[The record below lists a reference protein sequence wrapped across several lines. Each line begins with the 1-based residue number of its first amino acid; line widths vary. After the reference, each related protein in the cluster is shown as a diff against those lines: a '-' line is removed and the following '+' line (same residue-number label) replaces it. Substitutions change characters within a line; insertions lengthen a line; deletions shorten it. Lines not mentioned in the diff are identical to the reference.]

1 MGPDELPESPPS
13 RPQARDTDSHP
24 LADSRYRPAKFTET
38 WCATDSLISRTQHR
52 NRMLAKGETQRQHTD
67 HSQAYEAVG
76 GRYDS
81 REDGSD
87 SEPDERDVTSRDYE
101 ADGNSTLHPEPL
113 GSNPPRPRADRTNN
127 ARADRTYD
135 EASGMVPH
143 PLHPRSSFADRQNGV
158 FSKPYGQLKPAT
170 PPVMIG
176 NGRQVSSGN
185 DYAHQSS
192 LGIGRRNVSGKVAE
206 EGRAVQGRWRSTLD
220 T

>member
-1 MGPDELPESPPS
+1 
-13 RPQARDTDSHP
+13 
-24 LADSRYRPAKFTET
+24 
-38 WCATDSLISRTQHR
+38 
-52 NRMLAKGETQRQHTD
+52 MLAKGETQRQRTD
-67 HSQAYEAVG
+67 HPQAYEAVG

-101 ADGNSTLHPEPL
+101 ADSNGTLHPEPL
-113 GSNPPRPRADRTNN
+113 GSNPPRPR
-127 ARADRTYD
+127 D
-135 EASGMVPH
+135 EASRMVPH
-143 PLHPRSSFADRQNGV
+143 PLHPRSSFAERENGF

-170 PPVMIG
+170 PPVMVG

-185 DYAHQSS
+185 DYAHQST